1 MHNTN
6 TTYIISQLCRWVI
19 SSISLIILI
28 ETDLD
33 CWRKGSQFSIANCT
47 GTSWTYSPHF
57 WARWVGQHVMGGNHF
72 FLPIRGLNL
81 LSSYV
86 LNFVSSLN
94 FWGIVRYVGERAG
107 GARHG
112 RARDHEGEC
121 QRGQH
126 KWEFTI
132 MLVWSEPRAWIQD
145 LHHRLWTSKQGRSD
159 DGGVETVSMGS
170 LNILVIT
177 YTQYIVK
184 NRMTHIS
191 CELLWYLINE
201 CISLKIY
208 GNTRHSTITSTS
220 RVNLWV

>member
-112 RARDHEGEC
+112 RAREHEGEC

-126 KWEFTI
+126 KWEFTV
-132 MLVWSEPRAWIQD
+132 MLMWSEPRAWIQD
-145 LHHRLWTSKQGRSD
+145 LHHRLWTSEQRRSD
-159 DGGVETVSMGS
+159 DGHQTSEDSEHVLLDDTYHIIFSVYSQK
-170 LNILVIT
+170 LYAT
-177 YTQYIVK
+177 YT
-184 NRMTHIS
+184 
-191 CELLWYLINE
+191 LWITM
-201 CISLKIY
+201 IFDQWIY
-208 GNTRHSTITSTS
+208 F
-220 RVNLWV
+220 

>member
-1 MHNTN
+1 MWYSSMHKTK

-112 RARDHEGEC
+112 RAREHKEEC
-121 QRGQH
+121 QRGHH
-126 KWEFTI
+126 KCQNLE
-132 MLVWSEPRAWIQD
+132 
-145 LHHRLWTSKQGRSD
+145 HGYKTSIIVYGHQSKGEVMMD
-159 DGGVETVSMGS
+159 IKGVETVSMGS
-170 LNILVIT
+170 LKILIMT
-177 YTQYIVK
+177 YTQYKVK
-184 NRMTHIS
+184 KSYARYM
-191 CELLWYLINE
+191 LW
-201 CISLKIY
+201 
-208 GNTRHSTITSTS
+208 ITMI
-220 RVNLWV
+220 LDQGMYF